1 MKRFKV
7 TTTEGQ
13 IYFIFA
19 DSLEAAWE
27 NWFQSYGR
35 ALTAQSMVEQK

>member
-19 DSLEAAWE
+19 DSLEAAWDNWFE
-27 NWFQSYGR
+27 NWGR
-35 ALTAQSMVEQK
+35 AYTAQSLVEQR